1 MLVRMNKQHKQH
13 SGETAVKVFFQ
24 ATAILGIF
32 ALTAV
37 GPSTAPACTG
47 ITIMP
52 KDGSVIFARTLE
64 FGTDLKSNI
73 LIVPRGKE
81 FVGTAAGDKA
91 GLRLKTKYGMV
102 GMNAFDLPVIVD
114 GLNEKGLHVGLFY
127 FPGFAKYQPINAE
140 DFGKALA
147 PWELGSFLLGTCS
160 DVKEAVAAAKSVR
173 VGAVVQKNM
182 GFVPPAHFIVTD
194 ASGKSVVLEYVG
206 GDLKV
211 HANPFR
217 VMTNAPTFDWQMTNL
232 SNYVTMSDKNVE
244 KIDLGGK
251 TITGLGQGSGM
262 LGLPGDFTPPSR
274 FVRAVA
280 FSKTALPVEK
290 AKEGV
295 LQAFHILNQF
305 DIPKGS
311 ARGIDQGKEVSDYT
325 LWTSAA
331 DLKNLRYYFRTFDN
345 SRIRMVEMKTV
356 DLDAKEI
363 RTISMK
369 GEEQIEDV
377 SGKAK

>member
-1 MLVRMNKQHKQH
+1 MK
-13 SGETAVKVFFQ
+13 AFFQ

-47 ITIMP
+47 ITIKP
-52 KDGSVIFARTLE
+52 KDGSIIFARTLE
-64 FGTDLKSNI
+64 FGMDLKSNI

-81 FVGTAAGDKA
+81 FVGTAPGDKP
-91 GLRLKTKYGMV
+91 GLRWKSRYGIV
-102 GMNAFDLPVIVD
+102 GTNAFDLPVIVD

-127 FPGFAKYQPINAE
+127 FPGFAKYQDVKAD
-140 DFGKALA
+140 DFAKALG
-147 PWELGSFLLGTCS
+147 PWELGSFLIGTCS
-160 DVKEAVAAAKSVR
+160 DAKEAVAAAKSVR
-173 VGAVVQKNM
+173 VGAVVQKDM
-182 GFVPPAHFIVTD
+182 GFVPPVHFIVTD
-194 ASGKSVVLEYVG
+194 ASGKSMVLEYIG
-206 GDLKV
+206 GELKV
-211 HANPFR
+211 HANPFG
-217 VMTNAPTFDWQMTNL
+217 VMSNSPTFDWHMTNL

-251 TITGLGQGSGM
+251 KIKGLGQGSGM

-280 FSKTALPVEK
+280 FSKSALPVEK
-290 AKEGV
+290 AKDGV

-331 DLKNLRYYFRTFDN
+331 DLTNLRYYFRTFDN